1 LTNLAL
7 AASED
12 PETFLR
18 VKEVVVMGGTINYP
32 GNITPVAE
40 FNTYADVIATA
51 RVFALTSPMPSSTMP
66 PVPPSSKPTLPPYPK
81 KLSKQLKLSLF
92 PLDITERHLLPKS
105 VFDAKVEPLVAAGSP
120 LAEWVSAFMNMTYKK
135 INSITG
141 GFADPGLSLHDPL
154 TVWYMLTQSDPA
166 WKAAP
171 GAPEDIRVETAGQW
185 TRGMHTVD
193 RRNRRRQGG
202 PKPDEASDQ
211 AQVDASMQGDDGE
224 GNLVNDEY
232 GWLTVWKGNR
242 INRIDQSPGD
252 LDFAPYLLKRI
263 FG

>member
-1 LTNLAL
+1 
-7 AASED
+7 
-12 PETFLR
+12 
-18 VKEVVVMGGTINYP
+18 
-32 GNITPVAE
+32 
-40 FNTYADVIATA
+40 
-51 RVFALTSPMPSSTMP
+51 
-66 PVPPSSKPTLPPYPK
+66 
-81 KLSKQLKLSLF
+81 
-92 PLDITERHLLPKS
+92 
-105 VFDAKVEPLVAAGSP
+105 
-120 LAEWVSAFMNMTYKK
+120 
-135 INSITG
+135 
-141 GFADPGLSLHDPL
+141 
-154 TVWYMLTQSDPA
+154 
-166 WKAAP
+166 
-171 GAPEDIRVETAGQW
+171 
-185 TRGMHTVD
+185 MHTVD

>member
-1 LTNLAL
+1 
-7 AASED
+7 
-12 PETFLR
+12 
-18 VKEVVVMGGTINYP
+18 
-32 GNITPVAE
+32 
-40 FNTYADVIATA
+40 
-51 RVFALTSPMPSSTMP
+51 
-66 PVPPSSKPTLPPYPK
+66 
-81 KLSKQLKLSLF
+81 
-92 PLDITERHLLPKS
+92 
-105 VFDAKVEPLVAAGSP
+105 
-120 LAEWVSAFMNMTYKK
+120 MTYKK
-135 INSITG
+135 INSLTE

-171 GAPEDIRVETAGQW
+171 GSPEDIRVETAGQW